1 MSERQLQLTVLN
13 SNAQSDI
20 YQLRQ
25 LRKLFISRLHENKSH
40 EGHLNT
46 IYCSAEMLYIICYSK
61 YD

>member
-25 LRKLFISRLHENKSH
+25 LGKLFISRLHENKSH

-46 IYCSAEMLYIICYSK
+46 IY
-61 YD
+61 